1 MQIAANDI
9 ARLTGGL
16 LEGDAAAVV
25 SRPGR
30 IEEGGEGV
38 LTFLANTK
46 YAAYAY
52 SKPVSV
58 LLIPQDFNPSGP
70 LAAHAVIRVPDVYE
84 AMRLLM
90 ERFAALSEPS
100 AGSDGSISPHAVVSA
115 DSRLGEGVSVGAY
128 AVIESGVRIG
138 GHTQIHAQVYVGK
151 DVVIGEYC
159 VLYPGVRVLRS
170 CVIGDRCILHANA
183 VIGSDG
189 FGYVQQGD
197 GSYLKSPQLGNV
209 VLEDQVEVGANTTVD
224 RASIGSTILRKGV
237 KLDNLV
243 MVAHNVE
250 VGSDTVIAA
259 QAGIAGSTKIGKGC
273 RVGGQAGFVGHI
285 SVADGTQVQAQ
296 SGVAAPITEPGKAV
310 YGSPAIAYSD
320 YLRSYAVFKKLPEWY
335 RLFQSI
341 QRKNRQEGK
350 QG

>member
-16 LEGDAAAVV
+16 LEGDAEATVN
-25 SRPGR
+25 RPGR

-52 SKPVSV
+52 STPVTAI
-58 LLIPQDFNPSGP
+58 LIPQDFLPAGA
-70 LAAHAVIRVPDVYE
+70 LAARAVIRVPDVYE
-84 AMRLLM
+84 AMRMLM
-90 ERFAALSEPS
+90 ERFASHPDFS
-100 AGSDGSISPHAVVSA
+100 GAGATISQHASIAA
-115 DSRLGEGVSVGAY
+115 DSRLGEQVSVGPY
-128 AVIESGVRIG
+128 AVIESGARVG
-138 GHTQIHAQVYVGK
+138 NHSNIHAQVYIGK
-151 DVVIGEYC
+151 DVVIGKHC
-159 VLYPGVRVLRS
+159 TLFPGVRVLQS
-170 CVIGDRCILHANA
+170 CVIGDHCVLHANA

-189 FGYVQQGD
+189 FGYVRQED
-197 GSYLKSPQLGNV
+197 GSYLKLPQLGNV

-224 RASIGSTILRKGV
+224 RASIGSTILRRGV

-259 QAGIAGSTKIGKGC
+259 QAGIAGSTKIGRHC

-285 SVADGTQVQAQ
+285 AVADGTQVQAQ
-296 SGVAAPITEPGKAV
+296 SGVAATIKEPGQAV
-310 YGSPAIAYSD
+310 YGSPAIGYAD
-320 YLRSYAVFKKLPEWY
+320 YLRSYAVFKKLPAWY
-335 RLFQSI
+335 RLFQSM
-341 QRKNRQEGK
+341 QRTKDQKG
-350 QG
+350 